1 MRHPRIIL
9 TLLSAFLAVAG
20 SLAAQDAPPVPV
32 VVAVDTSRS
41 LLPGELAAIVAR
53 LRAALAEL
61 DDDTPAALLAFDD
74 QPRWLRRPGASLAEV
89 RVVLGDL
96 TPRGDF
102 TLLHD
107 ALFAATRELP
117 EGGVI
122 LLATDGR
129 DENSATTVEDIA
141 RRCETQSVRI
151 VSVGAGHAVA
161 ERSLRRLALLS
172 DGAYLGAAG
181 RAEPA
186 AIAGAVGDARQ
197 AVSAALAAGRVARL
211 EAARQASPAPG
222 EDASSRREANGVALR
237 DDRLR
242 ASGAT
247 DSGDPQTAPASAGS
261 EPAGSSSWPYAQAL
275 GALALLVA
283 GALALWLW
291 LRRRGGRPDY
301 CQKCGT
307 ELEPGQIGCDQCQ
320 ALDLR
325 TELARRPAATLDD
338 APEVTVDTAVFHQ
351 MNLSER
357 LEKTQILQNQSVL
370 LVKKPG
376 EAPRSFLLGH
386 DRAFAVGRERE
397 GNTLRVPDPA
407 LSAHHFKIVPE
418 GDGFY
423 FVDLES
429 TNGSFVNGDRTPVK
443 ELRSGD
449 VIRAGQVEFEFKS
462 HADF

>member
-1 MRHPRIIL
+1 MRESWIIIL
-9 TLLSAFLAVAG
+9 L
-20 SLAAQDAPPVPV
+20 SLALAAGEGPARAQDPVPV

-41 LLPGELAAIVAR
+41 LLPGELADVVER
-53 LRAALAEL
+53 LRAVLAEL
-61 DDDTPAALLAFDD
+61 DAATPVGLLAFDD
-74 QPRWLRRPGASLAEV
+74 EPRWLRQGASPAEI

-96 TPRGDF
+96 DPRGDY

-107 ALFAATRELP
+107 ALFVAARELP
-117 EGGVI
+117 AGGVI

-141 RRCETQSVRI
+141 RRCEAQNVRI
-151 VSVGAGHAVA
+151 VSVGAGRAVQ

-172 DGAYLGAAG
+172 SGAYLGEVG
-181 RAEPA
+181 RLEPA
-186 AIAGAVGDARQ
+186 AIAGAVGEARSAVAGELAAAGEGPLGEPRQ
-197 AVSAALAAGRVARL
+197 AAPPAFGAAPQTAAGPPAPGAPAAAAVDAEPAAALGGPYRWLLAALAPIAAVAI
-211 EAARQASPAPG
+211 
-222 EDASSRREANGVALR
+222 
-237 DDRLR
+237 
-242 ASGAT
+242 
-247 DSGDPQTAPASAGS
+247 
-261 EPAGSSSWPYAQAL
+261 
-275 GALALLVA
+275 
-283 GALALWLW
+283 ALWLW
-291 LRRRGGRPDY
+291 RRRRRRPSY

-307 ELEPGQIGCDQCQ
+307 ELEPGRSSCEQCQ

-325 TELARRPAATLDD
+325 TMLAGREAATLEE

-357 LEKTQILQNQSVL
+357 LEKTQVLQNQSVL
-370 LVKKPG
+370 LVNKPG

-386 DRAFAVGRERE
+386 EHAFAVGRERD

-418 GDGFY
+418 DDRFY

-429 TNGSFVNGDRTPVK
+429 TNGSFINGDRVPAR

-462 HADF
+462 HGDF

>member
-1 MRHPRIIL
+1 MRESWIIIL
-9 TLLSAFLAVAG
+9 L
-20 SLAAQDAPPVPV
+20 SLALAAGERPALAQDPVPV

-41 LLPGELAAIVAR
+41 LLPGELADVARR
-53 LRAALAEL
+53 LRAVLAEL
-61 DDDTPAALLAFDD
+61 DAATPVGLLAFDD
-74 QPRWLRRPGASLAEV
+74 EPRWLRQGASPAEI

-96 TPRGDF
+96 DPRGDY

-107 ALFAATRELP
+107 ALFVAARELP
-117 EGGVI
+117 AGGVI

-141 RRCETQSVRI
+141 RRCEAQNVRI
-151 VSVGAGHAVA
+151 VSVGAGRAVQ

-172 DGAYLGAAG
+172 SGAYLGEVG
-181 RAEPA
+181 RLEPA
-186 AIAGAVGDARQ
+186 VIAGAVGEARSAVAGELAAAREGQRGEARQ
-197 AVSAALAAGRVARL
+197 A
-211 EAARQASPAPG
+211 EPP
-222 EDASSRREANGVALR
+222 
-237 DDRLR
+237 
-242 ASGAT
+242 ASGAA
-247 DSGDPQTAPASAGS
+247 PQTAPGPSGVPAPAAADA
-261 EPAGSSSWPYAQAL
+261 EPAAALGWPYRWLLA
-275 GALALLVA
+275 ALAPIAAVA
-283 GALALWLW
+283 IALWLW
-291 LRRRGGRPDY
+291 RRRRPSY

-307 ELEPGQIGCDQCQ
+307 ELEPGRSSCEQCQ

-325 TELARRPAATLDD
+325 TMLAGREAATLEE

-357 LEKTQILQNQSVL
+357 LEKTQVLQNQSVL

-386 DRAFAVGRERE
+386 EHAFAVGRKRD

-418 GDGFY
+418 DDKFY

-429 TNGSFVNGDRTPVK
+429 TNGSFINGDRVPVR

-462 HADF
+462 HGDF

>member
-1 MRHPRIIL
+1 M
-9 TLLSAFLAVAG
+9 LLLASFVGVDRPA
-20 SLAAQDAPPVPV
+20 LAQGPLPVPV

-41 LLPGELAAIVAR
+41 LLPGELAGIVER
-53 LRAALAEL
+53 LRAALADL
-61 DDDTPAALLAFDD
+61 DAGTPAALLAFDD
-74 QPRWLRRPGASLAEV
+74 EPRWLRRPGASPAEV

-96 TPRGDF
+96 VPRGDY

-129 DENSATTVEDIA
+129 DENSATTVEDIG
-141 RRCETQSVRI
+141 RRCEAQNVRI
-151 VSVGAGHAVA
+151 VSVGAGRTVQ

-172 DGAYLGAAG
+172 NGAYLGEIG
-181 RAEPA
+181 RLEPS
-186 AIAGAVGDARQ
+186 AISGAVADARD
-197 AVSAALAAGRVARL
+197 AVTAELAAGRDGQRH
-211 EAARQASPAPG
+211 EGARQAAAAPSGDQAVARSESAREPRAAPG
-222 EDASSRREANGVALR
+222 
-237 DDRLR
+237 
-242 ASGAT
+242 
-247 DSGDPQTAPASAGS
+247 
-261 EPAGSSSWPYAQAL
+261 WPYRWIL
-275 GALALLVA
+275 GAMGLLAVA
-283 GALALWLW
+283 AAIWLW
-291 LRRRGGRPDY
+291 LRGRRHRSSY
-301 CQKCGT
+301 CPKCGT
-307 ELEPGQIGCDQCQ
+307 ELEPGQTSCEQCQ

-325 TELARRPAATLDD
+325 TLLASREAATLKE

-357 LEKTQILQNQSVL
+357 LEKTQVLQNQSVL

-386 DRAFAVGRERE
+386 DLAFAVGRERA

-407 LSAHHFKIVPE
+407 LSAHHFKVVPE
-418 GDGFY
+418 NGKFY

-429 TNGSFVNGDRTPVK
+429 TNGSFINGDRVPVR

-462 HADF
+462 HGDF

>member
-1 MRHPRIIL
+1 MRVSKIIL
-9 TLLSAFLAVAG
+9 PLLLIFGAG
-20 SLAAQDAPPVPV
+20 AGEPLPAQDEPAQDEPAQDEPAQDESLPVPV

-41 LLPGELAAIVAR
+41 LLPGELAGIVAR
-53 LRAALAEL
+53 LRSALAAL
-61 DDDTPAALLAFDD
+61 DDDTPVALLAFDD
-74 QPRWLRRPGASLAEV
+74 EPRWLRQPGASPAEV

-96 TPRGDF
+96 APRGDY

-107 ALFAATRELP
+107 AIFVATRELAD
-117 EGGVI
+117 GGVI

-129 DENSATTVEDIA
+129 DENSATTVEDIG
-141 RRCETQSVRI
+141 RRCEDQSVRI
-151 VSVGAGHAVA
+151 VSVGAGRGVA

-172 DGAYLGAAG
+172 GGAYLGEIG
-181 RAEPA
+181 RIEPA
-186 AIAGAVGDARQ
+186 AIAGAVGDARA
-197 AVSAALAAGRVARL
+197 AVSTEQQERRR
-211 EAARQASPAPG
+211 AARQIASPQA
-222 EDASSRREANGVALR
+222 ASP
-237 DDRLR
+237 R
-242 ASGAT
+242 AA
-247 DSGDPQTAPASAGS
+247 APAAGDRTATPSSSESGNEQISA
-261 EPAGSSSWPYAQAL
+261 SSWPYAL
-275 GALALLVA
+275 GLAALLAAVVA
-283 GALALWLW
+283 AAWFW
-291 LRRRGGRPDY
+291 LRGRSRRPSY

-307 ELEPGQIGCDQCQ
+307 ELEPGQSSCEQCQ

-325 TELARRPAATLDD
+325 TELANRQTATLEE

-351 MNLSER
+351 MNFTER
-357 LEKTQILQNQSVL
+357 LERTQILQNQSVL

-376 EAPRSFLLGH
+376 EASRSFLLDR
-386 DRAFAVGRERE
+386 DRAFAVGRERK

-418 GDGFY
+418 GDSFY

-429 TNGSFVNGDRTPVK
+429 TNGSFINGDRTPVK